1 MHGNQIPPEEDRVSP
16 SVLQLGD
23 PDHGCA
29 GVEDGDGVLGED
41 GADDDRLLEGAVALL
56 AQRDQET
63 LEERAGL
70 EQGLPDRLEKET
82 DCS

>member
-1 MHGNQIPPEEDRVSP
+1 M
-16 SVLQLGD
+16 
-23 PDHGCA
+23 
-29 GVEDGDGVLGED
+29 EDGDGVLGED

-70 EQGLPDRLEKET
+70 EQGLPDRLEKRQIVVNDEMVILILVT
-82 DCS
+82 LLVGLIGLE